1 MAKFFNLEIM
11 HLNFIEGT
19 DLLNVIQ
26 ISKQSRQKYH
36 GTSPLWKFI
45 YDNEFGI
52 PRCPCCKLNN
62 FRHQYV
68 INKRLLEDVDY

>member
-1 MAKFFNLEIM
+1 MTNFFNLEIM
-11 HLNFIEGT
+11 HLNFIEGH

-26 ISKQSRQKYH
+26 ISKQANQKYH

-52 PRCPCCKLNN
+52 PICPRCKVKN

-68 INKRLLEDVDY
+68 IKIRYNE